1 MIKFYTT
8 LFNLLGIQYTHK
20 HLLDI
25 MQRVPYQNSFYG
37 LGFMLNEYN
46 IPYECV
52 KLTKKSDLNIS
63 DTPCIVILN
72 GAFVIVTDINSD
84 AVTYI
89 SSNHYMRIS
98 REMFN
103 ERWNGIVMLP
113 HPNSSSIESNY
124 PAHLRTDKQ
133 NRLKQIGIYIGISV
147 LFLILLSNI
156 HITLTI
162 GVLLLINVM
171 GIYCAFLLLQ
181 KQLHIPNK
189 IADKLCGFAKESHC
203 ENVTESDGA
212 TILGLVKLSEVGFGF
227 FLTNLIVILI
237 CPKSMFWLTVYA
249 VCVLP
254 FSFWSIWYQKYKVK
268 NWCVLCLSSLA
279 LMWLQAIT
287 YFIGGY
293 YLYQHNNWITPI
305 AILTTYV
312 LIVLITNKSMTL
324 IERFRDNQN
333 WRRQYEELK
342 SDDKV
347 VNAFEGNMP
356 RLDTSAETCSAL
368 LFGNPDAEKTLT
380 VFSNPYCGPC
390 ALMHKRI
397 KHLIGNCL
405 NIQYVMTYFSE
416 EQSIINKYIIA
427 SYQQLGANKAW
438 DILTEW
444 FEGGKK
450 HGELF
455 FNKYNL
461 DITTPE
467 VEAEFAKHIAWSKD
481 KDLHGTP
488 TDLLN
493 GREIIW
499 PYVVE
504 NYYYLPE

>member
-1 MIKFYTT
+1 
-8 LFNLLGIQYTHK
+8 
-20 HLLDI
+20 
-25 MQRVPYQNSFYG
+25 
-37 LGFMLNEYN
+37 
-46 IPYECV
+46 
-52 KLTKKSDLNIS
+52 
-63 DTPCIVILN
+63 
-72 GAFVIVTDINSD
+72 
-84 AVTYI
+84 
-89 SSNHYMRIS
+89 
-98 REMFN
+98 MF
-103 ERWNGIVMLP
+103 
-113 HPNSSSIESNY
+113 
-124 PAHLRTDKQ
+124 
-133 NRLKQIGIYIGISV
+133 
-147 LFLILLSNI
+147 
-156 HITLTI
+156 
-162 GVLLLINVM
+162 INVM

-287 YFIGGY
+287 YIIGGY